1 MWSSWLR
8 QGSRALPR
16 ETIGIPVGQDPLY
29 EASAA
34 FLAVLAHPS
43 SETHR
48 TQFHRALC
56 RSTILQMAEED
67 AVFAW
72 SRQFIKP
79 GCFLMDDAT
88 CSAALKHGGAELSE
102 RKAAA
107 VSTWVLFDEALS
119 GASIK
124 TIRAFGAAY
133 SNTPGHRHFLLNV
146 WRNVENTEATI
157 KKVTTRIEG
166 PARPVIHA
174 AYAIWRTVRDLRNAG
189 VRDDSTSLQIIM
201 THRDKLNAVLELA
214 EHCRQIAPKI
224 KDLKVQENDLIQFVV
239 T

>member
-1 MWSSWLR
+1 M
-8 QGSRALPR
+8 PR
-16 ETIGIPVGQDPLY
+16 ETIAIPVGQDPLY

-48 TQFHRALC
+48 MNYHRALC
-56 RSTILQMAEED
+56 RSTILQLAEQD
-67 AVFAW
+67 AAFAW

-79 GCFLMDDAT
+79 GYFLMDDAA

-119 GASIK
+119 GAPIK
-124 TIRAFGAAY
+124 TIRAFGTAY

-157 KKVTTRIEG
+157 KKVATRIEG

-174 AYAIWRTVRDLRNAG
+174 AYALWRTVRDLRNSG
-189 VRDDSTSLQIIM
+189 VPDDSTSLQVIL
-201 THRDKLNAVLELA
+201 TNRDTLNAVLELA
-214 EHCRQIAPKI
+214 ERCRQFAPKI

>member
-1 MWSSWLR
+1 M
-8 QGSRALPR
+8 PK

-43 SETHR
+43 SETHWM
-48 TQFHRALC
+48 QFHCALC
-56 RSTILQMAEED
+56 RSTILELAEQD
-67 AVFAW
+67 AAFAW
-72 SRQFIKP
+72 SLQVIKP
-79 GCFLMDDAT
+79 GYFLMDDAA

-119 GASIK
+119 GAPIK
-124 TIRAFGAAY
+124 TIRAFGTAY
-133 SNTPGHRHFLLNV
+133 SNTPGNRHFLLNL

-157 KKVTTRIEG
+157 KKVATRIEA

-174 AYAIWRTVRDLRNAG
+174 AYALWRTVRDLRNSG
-189 VRDDSTSLQIIM
+189 VPDDSTSLQVIL
-201 THRDKLNAVLELA
+201 TNRDKLNAVLKLA
-214 EHCRQIAPKI
+214 ESCRQIAPKI